1 MTEGRKRIWGWWM
14 FDWAN
19 QPYNTLLLTFIFAP
33 YFATSVAP
41 DPVTGQAIWGWMLAA
56 SGIAIALGAPI
67 LGAIADTSGRRRVW
81 VAFWSSLYVLGAAAL
96 WFATPAAD
104 QTTIL
109 LVLVAFAIGLV
120 GLEYG
125 VVFTNAILPSLGAR
139 DDLGRISGTG
149 WALGYLGGLIS
160 LVIMLALLAENE
172 RGVTLIGI
180 APILGLDPD
189 AREGTRFVG
198 PFTALW
204 LVIFAIPFFL
214 WVREAPQAPKPPG
227 AVKRALRDLGASL
240 RALPRRRSLAAYL
253 GGSMVYRD
261 ALNGIYAF
269 GGIYAAGVL
278 GWSIIQIGVFGILAA
293 AVGAVACWIGGK
305 LDSRF
310 GPKPVI
316 IGCILLL
323 MLVCT
328 IIVTT
333 DRNQVLLI
341 PVASGS
347 TLPDIIF
354 YICGALI
361 GAGGGSLQ
369 AASRTMLVRQAD
381 PARMTEGFGLYAL
394 SGKALSFVA
403 PALIALVTTLTE
415 SQRLGVLPL
424 IGLFA
429 LGLLLLIWVNPDGEP
444 EFQCASKS

>member
-1 MTEGRKRIWGWWM
+1 MNAARKRIWGWWM

-33 YFATSVAP
+33 YFATAVAP

-81 VAFWSSLYVLGAAAL
+81 VAFWSSLYVLGAAML
-96 WFATPAAD
+96 WFATPGAD

-125 VVFTNAILPSLGAR
+125 VVFTNAILPSLGPR

-149 WALGYLGGLIS
+149 WALGYVGGLIS
-160 LVIMLALLAENE
+160 LVIMLAFLAENE

-180 APILGLDPD
+180 EPILGLDPE

-333 DRNQVLLI
+333 DRTQVLLI
-341 PVASGS
+341 PVAADS
-347 TLPDIIF
+347 TLPDIVF